1 MSTALKRLSIA
12 EYLERERHAEF
23 KSEYFDGE
31 VFAMAGGSLN
41 RSLIA
46 ANLIREIGLAL
57 KDRQCIVA
65 TSDLR
70 VKVDAT
76 GLYTYPDA
84 TIVCGDLEFDDEKS
98 DTVLNPTVLVEVLS
112 ESTEKYDRGRKS
124 QHYRR
129 IPSLKALVLVSQEDF
144 HVEWYTLESDSWLL
158 NERTGLDQELD
169 IQSLGIRISLAE
181 IYRNVVITPAPTET
195 AQPE

>member
-31 VFAMAGGSLN
+31 IFAMAGGSLN
-41 RSLIA
+41 HSLIA

-65 TSDLR
+65 TGDLR

-84 TIVCGDLEFDDEKS
+84 TIVCGDLEFDDEKR

-129 IPSLKALVLVSQEDF
+129 IPSLKALVLVSHEDF
-144 HVEWYTLESDSWLL
+144 HVEWYTRESDSWLL

-181 IYRNVVITPAPTET
+181 IYRDVAITPAPTET
-195 AQPE
+195 ANRE

>member
-84 TIVCGDLEFDDEKS
+84 TIVCGDLEFDDEKR

-195 AQPE
+195 AKPE

>member
-31 VFAMAGGSLN
+31 VFAKAGGSLN
-41 RSLIA
+41 HSLIA

-84 TIVCGDLEFDDEKS
+84 TIVCGDLEFDDEKR

-144 HVEWYTLESDSWLL
+144 HVEWHTRESDSWLL

-181 IYRNVVITPAPTET
+181 IYRNVVITPAPTNSAPAE
-195 AQPE
+195 

>member
-31 VFAMAGGSLN
+31 VFAMAVGSLN
-41 RSLIA
+41 HSLIA
-46 ANLIREIGLAL
+46 ANLIREIGSAL
-57 KDRQCIVA
+57 KDRQCIFA

-84 TIVCGDLEFDDEKS
+84 TIVCGDLEFDDEKR

-129 IPSLKALVLVSQEDF
+129 IPSLKAMVSVSQEDF
-144 HVEWYTLESDSWLL
+144 HVEWYTRESDSWLL

-181 IYRNVVITPAPTET
+181 IYRNVVITPAPTDT
-195 AQPE
+195 ANRE